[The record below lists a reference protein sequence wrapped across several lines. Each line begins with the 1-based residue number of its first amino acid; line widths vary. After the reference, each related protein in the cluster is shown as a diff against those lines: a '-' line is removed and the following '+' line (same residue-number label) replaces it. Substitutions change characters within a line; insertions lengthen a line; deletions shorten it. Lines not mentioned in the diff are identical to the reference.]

1 MCIRDRFYSACE
13 GVYHFRFHA
22 DYGYGGFLGVDGVS
36 HSAGDIWGHV
46 FANDVAIAEGDHYW
60 EALGFEGCC
69 DGHSE
74 LEVHL
79 PADNVADPWRQI
91 VSGASDELV
100 GDCTGEPGAPPPP
113 PSGAGDSCTYTIYGQ
128 NGLGGPALSM
138 REAVDACI
146 DNGGQLASAHSQAD
160 ADVFADPVSYT
171 HLTLPTNR
179 EV

>member
-1 MCIRDRFYSACE
+1 MGTQVSSRKVLPWPCWNGRYGQAGRA
-13 GVYHFRFHA
+13 A
-22 DYGYGGFLGVDGVS
+22 YGYGGFIGVDGVS

-100 GDCTGEPGAPPPP
+100 GDCTGEPKACD
-113 PSGAGDSCTYTIYGQ
+113 GDGSDSDGELACLSLLSPVSMVSRGSVHL
-128 NGLGGPALSM
+128 GLGLLLS
-138 REAVDACI
+138 V
-146 DNGGQLASAHSQAD
+146 QLGLGLLFRRRD
-160 ADVFADPVSYT
+160 
-171 HLTLPTNR
+171 LRRLPGLSC
-179 EV
+179 